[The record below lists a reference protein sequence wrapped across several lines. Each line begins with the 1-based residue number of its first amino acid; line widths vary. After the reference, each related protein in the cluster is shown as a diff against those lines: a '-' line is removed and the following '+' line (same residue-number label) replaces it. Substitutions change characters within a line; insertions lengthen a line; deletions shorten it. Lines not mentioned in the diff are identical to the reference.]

1 MQDAGR
7 GFVVHDPEPTRG
19 GGGAQGV
26 GEHGGREWGA
36 PGQARPM
43 AIESGA
49 ARVVGEAFAEFARG
63 DDEAGAGEG
72 GELSGDDVV
81 GEGT

>member
-1 MQDAGR
+1 VKPHAR
-7 GFVVHDPEPTRG
+7 WTS
-19 GGGAQGV
+19 
-26 GEHGGREWGA
+26 GEARE
-36 PGQARPM
+36 R
-43 AIESGA
+43 EVGA